1 MLLNK
6 TEENRSGIAVIS
18 RKRFFLLTKQLK
30 SRKISQQSFKMPRV
44 VPDQRSK
51 FENEEFFRKLSRE
64 CEASL
69 FIGYIL
75 SCGETK

>member
-1 MLLNK
+1 MLHTPSKK
-6 TEENRSGIAVIS
+6 TEENKSRIAKV
-18 RKRFFLLTKQLK
+18 FLSHKQLILTKVY
-30 SRKISQQSFKMPRV
+30 QQSFKMPRV